1 VLANG
6 TSAEAQSSKEQME
19 QPEQMGTQPG
29 TAAQEQMQVDHAQ
42 PAQVQKGRQEQTE
55 ASAQLPEAM
64 LPG

>member
-1 VLANG
+1 
-6 TSAEAQSSKEQME
+6 ME
-19 QPEQMGTQPG
+19 QPEQMGAQPG

-42 PAQVQKGRQEQTE
+42 PAQVQKGGQEQTE